1 MEVFNVGI
9 LGFGFMGKM
18 HAYGYKTIPLYYGG
32 LPWKT
37 KLCGVCTSSPATA
50 QIAKEAMD
58 FEFATVNPDD
68 IINRED
74 IHIINVCTPNIYHKD
89 VIIKALKAES
99 TFTATSLWQSTM
111 KKRRKS

>member
-50 QIAKEAMD
+50 QIAKED
-58 FEFATVNPDD
+58 T
-68 IINRED
+68 
-74 IHIINVCTPNIYHKD
+74 
-89 VIIKALKAES
+89 
-99 TFTATSLWQSTM
+99 W
-111 KKRRKS
+111 